1 MHSRSAAIICALTL
15 IVLAGCSSK
24 PAEAPAHKK
33 SPPPQPA
40 AAPAASAPAPA
51 MALPADG
58 WVTTVFG
65 VKKEPVKERQ
75 IPDPSGEGTV
85 SNWVATIYRG
95 EKVRVLERREGKL
108 EITAGV
114 KGKDGY
120 HAYGKKTDWL
130 KIEDSSKTVGWI
142 DTRYV
147 LSGPDI
153 TPATV
158 LTETKTF
165 QRPDLL
171 ALAEKQDIAPGTLL
185 FVLHEQGDFAE
196 VNFTPTRTTWVQ
208 KKDLVFDARE
218 IMLAR
223 MIEKLRYLQRKGKTG
238 EMKKLLELAKESFKD
253 TKLFS
258 TALAPFEQAAQ
269 KEDGG

>member
-1 MHSRSAAIICALTL
+1 MNNRITTIICVLAC
-15 IVLAGCSSK
+15 ISLAGCSSK
-24 PAEAPAHKK
+24 PAEAPAQKAAPAPK
-33 SPPPQPA
+33 PVA
-40 AAPAASAPAPA
+40 AAPAPTEEPA

-65 VKKEPVKERQ
+65 VKKEPVAERQ
-75 IPDPSGEGTV
+75 IPNPAGEGTV

-95 EKVRVLERREGKL
+95 EKVRVLERREGKM

-114 KGKDGY
+114 KGEKGY
-120 HAYGKKTDWL
+120 HAYGKKTDWM

-147 LSGPDI
+147 LSGPGI
-153 TPATV
+153 TLATV

-185 FVLHEQGDFAE
+185 FVLQEQGDFAE
-196 VNFTPTRTTWVQ
+196 VNFSPTRSAWVQ
-208 KKDLVFDARE
+208 KKDLTTDARE
-218 IMLAR
+218 IMVAR
-223 MIEKLRYLQRKGKTG
+223 MIEKLRYLQRKGKTD
-238 EMKKLLELAKESFKD
+238 ELEKLLELAKENYKD
-253 TKLFS
+253 AKLFY
-258 TALAPFEQAAQ
+258 TGLVPFEDSV
-269 KEDGG
+269 KKDDK